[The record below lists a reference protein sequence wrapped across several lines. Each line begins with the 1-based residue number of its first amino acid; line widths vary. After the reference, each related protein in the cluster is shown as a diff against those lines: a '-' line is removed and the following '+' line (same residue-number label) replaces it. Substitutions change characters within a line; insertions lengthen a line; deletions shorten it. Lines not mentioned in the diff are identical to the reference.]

1 MFLNKVLEKNQE
13 LVDAVVNLHQA
24 YKIPAN
30 SYVLDVDAIVEN
42 VKMMAD
48 LCHKYNMKLYP
59 MMKQIGRNPV
69 VTKAIKAAGADGC
82 VCVDMA
88 DARRVHEA
96 GMAVGHLG
104 HLVQV
109 PAGETAAAVAM
120 KPHYWTVYSMEK
132 AKAISDA
139 MPEGQVQKVMARI
152 YADGDIYYT
161 GHEGG
166 FPAEDVVEVAKA
178 LDALPG
184 LSFAGIT
191 SFPTQ
196 LFDEEAVEVKHTPNY
211 QTLLKAKKVLEAAG
225 FTNIE
230 INAPGTTS
238 AHLFE
243 EMAASGVTQ
252 VEPGH
257 GMTGTTPI
265 HALKEMA
272 EKPAMVY
279 VSEVCHFYK
288 DRGYCYGG
296 GMYIDPVFPEYT
308 VKACVGSTPEEAKK
322 NLVACD
328 IPNPAAIDYYGIFEP
343 GAKMKAG
350 DTVVFGF
357 RAQAFVTRAF
367 VVPVSGI
374 STGNPK
380 VEGIFDTDGKVM
392 GWPNC

>member
-1 MFLNKVLEKNQE
+1 MFLKKIMERNERLI
-13 LVDAVVNLHQA
+13 DASVQLHQKL
-24 YKIPAN
+24 KIPAN
-30 SYVLDVDAIVEN
+30 SYVLDVDTIAQN

-48 LCHKYNMKLYP
+48 ICHENGMKLYP
-59 MMKQIGRNPV
+59 MTKQIGRNPV
-69 VTKAIKAAGADGC
+69 VIKAIKSVGADGC

-96 GMAVGHLG
+96 GMPIGHLG

-109 PAGETAAAVAM
+109 PKAETMAAAAM
-120 KPHYWTVYSMEK
+120 EPEYWTVYSLEK

-139 MPEGQVQKVMARI
+139 VPEGRIQKIMLRI
-152 YADGDIYYT
+152 YTDGDTYYT

-166 FPAEDVVEVAKA
+166 FEAKDIVEAAKKINQM
-178 LDALPG
+178 PG
-184 LSFAGIT
+184 LEFAGLT
-191 SFPTQ
+191 TFPTQ
-196 LFDEEAVEVKHTPNY
+196 LFDDKSITIKHTHNY
-211 QTLLKAKKVLEAAG
+211 QTILEAKERLEKAG
-225 FTNIE
+225 FSSVE

-238 AHLFE
+238 SHLFS

-265 HALKEMA
+265 HAFCDMI

-288 DRGYCYGG
+288 GRGYCYGG
-296 GMYIDPVFPEYT
+296 GMYIDPVFPPYA
-308 VKACVGSTPEEAKK
+308 VRACVGSTPEEAKK
-322 NLVACD
+322 NLIVCD

-343 GAKMKAG
+343 NDKIRQG

-367 VVPVSGI
+367 IVPVVGI
-374 STGNPK
+374 STGNP
-380 VEGIFDTDGKVM
+380 VAAGVFDSDGKIT